1 MKKRTIWFC
10 VVMVMAAGTTE
21 TVFESTNRLE
31 IEEFADMLNTIERGG
46 DTEYIITKK
55 I

>member
-21 TVFESTNRLE
+21 TMMESTNRME
-31 IEEFADMLNTIERGG
+31 AEENCDILNCIERNI
-46 DTEYIITKK
+46 DIEYVVTKRV
-55 I
+55 